1 MQKSNQPEMIT
12 AKALD
17 THVEQLFTLLEHLH
31 VALTTAGIEYRVI
44 GGMAV
49 FFQVSARDPG
59 AARLTRDIDIAV
71 DRRDLDRIVRAAE
84 SFGFRYRHVASIDML
99 VNAESP
105 KAKSAVHLV
114 FIREKVRPGDLS
126 AIPEFSEP
134 TRTAEG
140 FLLAPVPELVRM
152 KLTSFRL
159 KDKTHLI
166 DMDSVG
172 LITTEIEA
180 GLPEA
185 LRERL
190 QQVRAEEAQA
200 TGG

>member
-1 MQKSNQPEMIT
+1 MIT

-17 THVEQLFTLLEHLH
+17 LHVEQLFTLLDRLH
-31 VALTTAGIEYRVI
+31 SALTKAGIEYRVI

-49 FFQVSARDPG
+49 FFQVSAQDPD
-59 AARLTRDIDIAV
+59 AARLTRDVDIAV
-71 DRRDLDRIVRAAE
+71 ERQDLQRIAKAAE
-84 SFGFRYRHVASIDML
+84 TFGFRHRHVRGIDML
-99 VNAESP
+99 VNADHP

-114 FIREKVRPGDLS
+114 FVREKVRPTDL
-126 AIPEFSEP
+126 APVPGFSEA
-134 TRTAEG
+134 TKTIEG
-140 FLLAPVPELVRM
+140 FLLAPVADLVRM

-159 KDKTHLI
+159 KDKTHVI

-172 LITTEIEA
+172 LITPEIES
-180 GLPEA
+180 GLPDA

-200 TGG
+200 SGG

>member
-1 MQKSNQPEMIT
+1 MIT

-17 THVEQLFTLLEHLH
+17 VHVEQLFTLLERLH
-31 VALTTAGIEYRVI
+31 SALTSAGIEYRVI

-49 FFQVSARDPG
+49 FFQVSARDPD
-59 AARLTRDIDIAV
+59 AARLTRDVDIAV
-71 DRRDLDRIVRAAE
+71 DRSDLDRIGKAAE
-84 SFGFRYRHVASIDML
+84 SFGFRHRHVAGIDML
-99 VNAESP
+99 VNAEAP

-114 FIREKVRPGDLS
+114 FIRERVRPTDLAPIPDFS
-126 AIPEFSEP
+126 AP
-134 TRTAEG
+134 TKTLEG
-140 FLLAPVPELVRM
+140 FLLAPVADLVRM
-152 KLTSFRL
+152 KLTSFRI

-172 LITTEIEA
+172 LITPEIEA

-190 QQVRAEEAQA
+190 ERVRAEER
-200 TGG
+200 GE